1 MAVAGTP
8 APVLASLRQS
18 LARALASDA
27 VRSRA
32 DGAGFE
38 ITPSTPQAVRER
50 MAADTAL
57 VQPLIAAGRVAKF

>member
-8 APVLASLRQS
+8 APVLAALQQGM
-18 LARALASDA
+18 ATALASEA
-27 VRSRA
+27 VLSRA
-32 DGAGFE
+32 LSAGFE

-57 VQPLIAAGRVAKF
+57 VRPLIAAGRIAKI